1 MMPIRQ
7 FKAMWRS
14 KWPHLVRQACSSHC
28 NLDLWDECRHSLRA
42 GAKNV
47 WTAKSMFQITDHS
60 ENTYQPSCV
69 HQFCTDVFIFTLCLL
84 KVLLEQLLS
93 TACSL
98 SIKTEHLFQ
107 CLKSVATNESAHKF
121 EAFVRTNRSAFHTF
135 LRPIKDS
142 APPLRGSRQPS
153 HYSKIGGR
161 QCYLGKVGP

>member
-1 MMPIRQ
+1 M
-7 FKAMWRS
+7 
-14 KWPHLVRQACSSHC
+14 
-28 NLDLWDECRHSLRA
+28 RA
-42 GAKNV
+42 GAENV
-47 WTAKSMFQITDHS
+47 RAAKSVFQITNFL
-60 ENTYQPSCV
+60 ENNFQPSCV

-135 LRPIKDS
+135 EQLIARRKEEQLEEKSSS
-142 APPLRGSRQPS
+142 AAE
-153 HYSKIGGR
+153 K
-161 QCYLGKVGP
+161 